1 MLLIPLSIEVRDEGT
16 LLHIVNFIQS
26 IFFSGS
32 IFAAFLSVTMFAS
45 CAVPSLQWHDAHL
58 VALLLLGSRHTVHD
72 VSNVRNPTLIPV
84 ISSPVG
90 PCPRSNHTQK
100 SAYSHT
106 MKIVLIFT
114 CLICSGSAFV
124 SRRAPCCF
132 ISGLLLQ
139 LPAP

>member
-32 IFAAFLSVTMFAS
+32 IFAAFLPVTMFAS

-58 VALLLLGSRHTVHD
+58 VALLLLGSRHTVHG

-84 ISSPVG
+84 FHPLLVPVRDRTTLKSPLTL
-90 PCPRSNHTQK
+90 TQ
-100 SAYSHT
+100 
-106 MKIVLIFT
+106 
-114 CLICSGSAFV
+114 
-124 SRRAPCCF
+124 
-132 ISGLLLQ
+132 
-139 LPAP
+139 